1 MKPLIAYIRVSTA
14 KQGTSGLGLEAQ
26 QDAINRFAVING
38 YDVLQTFIEVD
49 CPHKV
54 GDIFTTNGREYRVQ
68 KVSPGGKGRTVYLHC
83 HYRTSAKQ
91 WSQGTK
97 LVSHE
102 V

>member
-1 MKPLIAYIRVSTA
+1 MTKTLDQIETELAAAETLIRTLRGEREAALTA
-14 KQGTSGLGLEAQ
+14 A
-26 QDAINRFAVING
+26 
-38 YDVLQTFIEVD
+38 
-49 CPHKV
+49 CPHRV
-54 GDIFTTNGREYRVQ
+54 GDTFSAGGREYRVQ
-68 KVSPGGKGRTVYLHC
+68 KVSPGGRGRTVYLHC

>member
-68 KVSPGGKGRTVYLHC
+68 KVSPGGKGSTVYLHC